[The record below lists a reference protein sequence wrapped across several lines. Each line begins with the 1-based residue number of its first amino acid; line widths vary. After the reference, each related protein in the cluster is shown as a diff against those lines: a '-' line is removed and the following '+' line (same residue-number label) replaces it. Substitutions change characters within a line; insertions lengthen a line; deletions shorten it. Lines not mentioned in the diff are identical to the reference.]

1 MKHPSQE
8 ILALH
13 AGGDLG
19 WMARWKAARHL
30 ASCEH
35 CTAEVHAFAELR
47 ETLPELNQ
55 MPEIPWNHM
64 AAEMRANIRL
74 GLAAGECVRS
84 TGRPLRGGPLFTGAR
99 ATLALASVLAL
110 MVTGLMIERPAP
122 RPDLSNEA
130 ARSNEPMVQATAN
143 GIQRRSGDQAF
154 GLMHAGASRVTY
166 TVGGEGTLGARYT
179 DPETGNVTMTKVYV
193 E

>member
-19 WMARWKAARHL
+19 WMARWKTARHV
-30 ASCEH
+30 SGCER
-35 CTAEVHAFAELR
+35 CAADVEAFSELR
-47 ETLPELNQ
+47 GTLPDLK
-55 MPEIPWNHM
+55 EIPEVPWNRI

-74 GLAAGECVRS
+74 GLAAGECVRESEPS
-84 TGRPLRGGPLFTGAR
+84 TGNFPLFNGAR
-99 ATLALASVLAL
+99 ATVALAGVLAL
-110 MVTGLMIERPAP
+110 MVTGIVLERPAP
-122 RPDLSNEA
+122 LL
-130 ARSNEPMVQATAN
+130 ARANEPMVQATSN
-143 GIQRRSGDQAF
+143 GIQSRSGDQAF
-154 GLMHAGASRVTY
+154 GLMHSGALRVTY
-166 TVGGEGTLGARYT
+166 TVGAQGTLGARYT

>member
-19 WMARWKAARHL
+19 WVARWKTARHL
-30 ASCEH
+30 ADCER
-35 CTAEVHAFAELR
+35 CTAEVAAFGELR
-47 ETLPELNQ
+47 EAMPVLNQ
-55 MPEIPWNHM
+55 IPEVPWNRI

-84 TGRPLRGGPLFTGAR
+84 NDRPLRDTPLFTAAR

-110 MVTGLMIERPAP
+110 MVTGMMLEGPAP
-122 RPDLSNEA
+122 TVA
-130 ARSNEPMVQATAN
+130 QSNEPVVQATAN
-143 GIQRRSGDQAF
+143 GIQRRSGDQGF
-154 GLMHAGASRVTY
+154 GLMHSGASSVTY
-166 TVGGEGTLGARYT
+166 TVGAQGTLGARYT

-193 E
+193 Q

>member
-30 ASCEH
+30 AGCER
-35 CTAEVHAFAELR
+35 CTAEVAAFNELR
-47 ETLPELNQ
+47 ETLPELSQ
-55 MPEIPWNHM
+55 IPEISWNRI

-74 GLAAGECVRS
+74 GLAAGECVRPS
-84 TGRPLRGGPLFTGAR
+84 DPPLRDGPLFSGVR

-110 MVTGLMIERPAP
+110 LVTGLMLERPAP
-122 RPDLSNEA
+122 GPRVSNAPD
-130 ARSNEPMVQATAN
+130 RSNDPMAQATAN
-143 GIQRRSGDQAF
+143 GIQRRSGDQGF
-154 GLMHAGASRVTY
+154 GLMHSGASSVTY
-166 TVGGEGTLGARYT
+166 TVSAQGTLGARYT

>member
-19 WMARWKAARHL
+19 WLARWKTARHL
-30 ASCEH
+30 ADCKRCS
-35 CTAEVHAFAELR
+35 AELAAYGELR
-47 ETLPELNQ
+47 EALPELNQ
-55 MPEIPWNHM
+55 IPEVPWNRI
-64 AAEMRANIRL
+64 AADMRANIRL

-84 TGRPLRGGPLFTGAR
+84 SDRPLRNSPLFSGAR

-110 MVTGLMIERPAP
+110 MVTGLMLEGPAP
-122 RPDLSNEA
+122 RLAQAD
-130 ARSNEPMVQATAN
+130 EPMVQATAD

-154 GLMHAGASRVTY
+154 GLMHSRALQVTY
-166 TVGGEGTLGARYT
+166 TVGAQGTMGARYT

>member
-1 MKHPSQE
+1 MKHPSEE
-8 ILALH
+8 ILALQ

-19 WMARWKAARHL
+19 WMARWKTAHHL
-30 ASCEH
+30 ANCPR
-35 CTAEVHAFAELR
+35 CAAEVAANARFR
-47 ETLPELNQ
+47 ETLQELNQ
-55 MPEIPWNHM
+55 IPEVPWNRI

-84 TGRPLRGGPLFTGAR
+84 SERPLRDSPLFSGAR

-110 MVTGLMIERPAP
+110 MVTGLMLEGPAP
-122 RPDLSNEA
+122 RIATSD
-130 ARSNEPMVQATAN
+130 EPMVQATVD
-143 GIQRRSGDQAF
+143 GIQSRSGDQAF
-154 GLMHAGASRVTY
+154 GLMHSGASSVTY
-166 TVGGEGTLGARYT
+166 TVGAQGTLGARYT

>member
-19 WMARWKAARHL
+19 WMTRWKTARHV
-30 ASCEH
+30 SGCEQ
-35 CTAEVHAFAELR
+35 CTADVQAFGELR
-47 ETLPELNQ
+47 GMLPDLK
-55 MPEIPWNHM
+55 EIPEVPWNRM

-74 GLAAGECVRS
+74 GLAAGECVRES
-84 TGRPLRGGPLFTGAR
+84 VPSSGNFPLFNAAR
-99 ATLALASVLAL
+99 ATVALASVLAL
-110 MVTGLMIERPAP
+110 MVTGVVLERPAP
-122 RPDLSNEA
+122 RM
-130 ARSNEPMVQATAN
+130 ARANEPMVQATVN
-143 GIQRRSGDQAF
+143 GIQSRSGDQAF
-154 GLMHAGASRVTY
+154 GLMHSGALRVTY
-166 TVGGEGTLGARYT
+166 TVGAQGTLGARYT